1 MATAATPQ
9 TQPSSAA
16 PVQSYWAL
24 AYRDFKRNRLAIV
37 ALAVVLF
44 IITVA
49 VHCPLL
55 ANARPLFLS
64 AALPED
70 FDNEAFIALE
80 QFDKLSSPE
89 ADRDAILA
97 ELELRGESMADHL
110 GAEDIAALEK
120 FIEDAASATTPEAIG
135 ALSTAFE
142 ERFIDNIPTLKPIER
157 YPAIRALTAWEIFF
171 MGLYWGTGLALL
183 LVRFSK
189 AFRGFGRF
197 ALVAGLCASVS
208 AGATRGITLTNPFG
222 DGKGTTLFRGISPEI
237 TDTRPYRKM
246 TTGPDFK
253 GEVVRTPI
261 PFGENENILENSRE
275 APRFSRPLL
284 GRGLPLEAAARGL
297 RDLGDGA
304 MEELD
309 SLAADPATKLT
320 LDGEQRRLHIA
331 AIDRTLAAMKSDLAA
346 DDFTQ
351 LTELVGAL
359 KANRPTSPEFAK
371 AFATLSAERH
381 RLLAL
386 RPNPHILGTDTNG
399 RDVLARVIYGARVS
413 MLIGVLSVSVYA
425 TIGIVFGA
433 LAGFYR
439 GWVDIA
445 ISRVIEIVIC
455 FPFLI
460 TILAVQSFLRQ
471 SVMNIVL
478 TLSFFAWT
486 SVARLQRG
494 EFLRLSNLDYVQA
507 MRALGATNMRII
519 FRHILPNAIG
529 PILVMVSFGIPVSIL
544 VESTL
549 SYLGFGVPQP
559 TASWGDLMNNGRS
572 DPRGLWWLAF
582 FPGLILF
589 TTLTCFNLLGEAVR
603 DALDPRRD

>member
-1 MATAATPQ
+1 MATAAQPQ
-9 TQPSSAA
+9 TQPPAA

-24 AYRDFKRNRLAIV
+24 AYRDFKRNRLALV
-37 ALAVVLF
+37 ALGVVLF

-55 ANARPLFLS
+55 ANARPLYLK

-80 QFDKLSSPE
+80 QFDRLAAPG
-89 ADRDAILA
+89 ADREAILA
-97 ELELRGESMADHL
+97 ELDIRAESMADHL
-110 GAEDIAALEK
+110 GPEDAAALEK
-120 FIEDAASATTPEAIG
+120 LIADAAAASTPEDIRKVG
-135 ALSTAFE
+135 AAFE
-142 ERFIDNIPTLKPIER
+142 ERFIDTVPTLKPIER

-171 MGLYWGTGLALL
+171 MGLYWGTVLALL
-183 LVRFSK
+183 LARF
-189 AFRGFGRF
+189 ARPFRGFGRV
-197 ALVAGLCASVS
+197 ALVAGLSACVS
-208 AGATRGITLTNPFG
+208 AGATRGVTLTSPFG
-222 DGKGTTLFRGISPEI
+222 DGRGTKLFRGISPEI
-237 TDTRPYRKM
+237 TDARPYRKM

-275 APRFSRPLL
+275 APRFTKPFL
-284 GRGLPLEAAARGL
+284 GRGLPIESAARGL
-297 RDLGDGA
+297 RKLGDGA
-304 MEELD
+304 MAELD
-309 SLAADPATKLT
+309 RLAEDPSTKLT
-320 LDGEQRRLHIA
+320 LDGEQRRLHIGN
-331 AIDRTLAAMKSDLAA
+331 IDRTLASMKSDLPAA
-346 DDFTQ
+346 DFAQ
-351 LTELVGAL
+351 LTELVTSL
-359 KANRPTSPEFAK
+359 KTERPSSA
-371 AFATLSAERH
+371 AFARALETLAAERT

-439 GWVDIA
+439 GWVDIV

-486 SVARLQRG
+486 GVARLQRG
-494 EFLRLSNLDYVQA
+494 EFLRLSDLDYVQA
-507 MRALGATNMRII
+507 MRALGASNMRII